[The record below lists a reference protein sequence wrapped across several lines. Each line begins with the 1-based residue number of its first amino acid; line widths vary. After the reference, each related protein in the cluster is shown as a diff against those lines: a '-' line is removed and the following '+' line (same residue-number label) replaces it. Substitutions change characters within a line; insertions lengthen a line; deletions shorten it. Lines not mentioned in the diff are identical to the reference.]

1 MSEYKRYIDELKLD
15 EQFKDDL
22 LKKMCAKQ
30 SDLQNIA
37 ETAGCPAP
45 VRRSRRKFFGVLSA
59 AACAVL
65 ACLVIVPVVVLTG
78 PAASRMD
85 GANSD
90 FLAPPHGGDGSPSDD
105 AQEAVM
111 FALGQ
116 RASDI
121 YGNYF
126 EFSSIDCTSEVTFDD
141 YHYVPSE
148 GNVFVTLDVALDI
161 THAQSDDKFI
171 QLSCAT
177 VSASY
182 DIDVGDGNYSGD
194 LVFRED
200 IFNRHFPADEYGRAV
215 GAGTLVFETGESF
228 LRLFDMYP
236 VKEGEIF
243 FECSDFRSRGN
254 VHSQVLTGF
263 ELSLA
268 ELIANN

>member
-22 LKKMCAKQ
+22 LKKMCEKQ
-30 SDLQNIA
+30 SVLQNEA
-37 ETAGCPAP
+37 EPSACPAP
-45 VRRSRRKFFGVLSA
+45 VQRSRRKFFGVLSA

-78 PAASRMD
+78 PAASHMD
-85 GANSD
+85 GVNSD
-90 FLAPPHGGDGSPSDD
+90 FLAPPQGGDGSPSDD
-105 AQEAVM
+105 AQEAAM

-126 EFSSIDCTSEVTFDD
+126 EFSSVGCTSAVTFGD

-148 GNVFVTLDVALDI
+148 GNVFVTLDVALDV

-171 QLSCAT
+171 QLSCGT

-182 DIDVGDGNYSGD
+182 DIDVGDGYYSGE
-194 LVFRED
+194 LAFRED
-200 IFNRHFPADEYGRAV
+200 IFKEHFPADEYGRAA

-228 LRLFDMYP
+228 LQLLDTHA
-236 VKEGEIF
+236 VKEGKIF